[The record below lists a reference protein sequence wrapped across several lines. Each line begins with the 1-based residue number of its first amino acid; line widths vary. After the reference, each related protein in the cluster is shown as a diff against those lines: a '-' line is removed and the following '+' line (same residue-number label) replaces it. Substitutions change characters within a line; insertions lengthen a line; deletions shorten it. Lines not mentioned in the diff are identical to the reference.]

1 MNTIVQHFWITRSDR
16 HEACVLPPSVTIL
29 LEAHRNGDSSALNQL
44 ATVLYPELKAM
55 ARRRSQG
62 GAGSGATTLVNE
74 TFVKLLSGGDLQTE
88 DRRQFFALA
97 ATVMRQIIVDEI
109 RYVTADKRARE
120 DVTLVEAVVGD
131 DGHEKA
137 EFLLQV
143 DEMLNIIEQED
154 DRLARVFQC
163 RYFAGLTTAETAEAL
178 DIAPR
183 SVERLWSSAR
193 SRIAELIDESNE

>member
-1 MNTIVQHFWITRSDR
+1 MP
-16 HEACVLPPSVTIL
+16 ASVTIL
-29 LEAHRNGDSSALNQL
+29 LEAYRKGDDSAFDQL
-44 ATVLYPELKAM
+44 ATMLYPELKSM
-55 ARRRSQG
+55 ARRKAQG
-62 GAGSGATTLVNE
+62 GAGSSATTLVNE
-74 TFVKLLSGGDLQTE
+74 TFVKLLSGGRIGTE

-97 ATVMRQIIVDEI
+97 ATIMRQVIIDEI
-109 RYVTADKRARE
+109 RYITAHKRARD
-120 DVTLVEAVVGD
+120 DVTLVETVVGD

-143 DEMLNIIEQED
+143 DEMLKIIEHED
-154 DRLARVFQC
+154 ERLARVFEC

-193 SRIAELIDESNE
+193 SRMAELIEDSNA

>member
-1 MNTIVQHFWITRSDR
+1 MQHFCLGQQHTHGVD
-16 HEACVLPPSVTIL
+16 VLPTSVTIL
-29 LEAHRNGDSSALNQL
+29 LEAHRNGDGTAFDQL
-44 ATVLYPELKAM
+44 ATMLYPELKSM
-55 ARRRSQG
+55 ARRRAQG

-74 TFVKLLSGGDLQTE
+74 TFVKLLSGGDIRTE

-97 ATVMRQIIVDEI
+97 ATIMRQIIVDEI
-109 RYVTADKRARE
+109 RYITANKRARE
-120 DVTLVEAVVGD
+120 DVTLVETVMGD

-143 DEMLNIIEQED
+143 DEMLKIVEQED
-154 DRLARVFQC
+154 DRFARVFEC

-178 DIAPR
+178 DISRR
-183 SVERLWSSAR
+183 SVERFWSSAR